1 MTPTL
6 SLICI
11 SSIATQTQ
19 LSLGGIRHLSG
30 RDHSSCWWSTP
41 WRSVPY
47 VHCGLSPA
55 SQRSDLTET
64 SAEISRWYCSDSI
77 WLRNPFSTSA
87 LHHTGRFNVKYCAQ
101 MRQLRKHHPDSRY
114 VSVIL
119 QYVKALACIIENMH
133 RWYLLTINALFQ
145 WEAWCS
151 NLDLCPPS

>member
-1 MTPTL
+1 
-6 SLICI
+6 
-11 SSIATQTQ
+11 
-19 LSLGGIRHLSG
+19 
-30 RDHSSCWWSTP
+30 
-41 WRSVPY
+41 
-47 VHCGLSPA
+47 
-55 SQRSDLTET
+55 
-64 SAEISRWYCSDSI
+64 
-77 WLRNPFSTSA
+77 
-87 LHHTGRFNVKYCAQ
+87 